1 MKNYLTSIQTYLLFC
16 LIILCHQSFI
26 VTSLYSQDIIP
37 GTNQSEQDSV
47 IIQSSYENLLYRL
60 YLAKFDLLKTMQN
73 QSDLGLKFNTKALYL
88 KQYEALYPIFPELY
102 KSKLEKSLDLRSGGG
117 SQNLLI
123 SPAQILSQFQKTS
136 DWEKKQGFRYNLIPS
151 NLQLEVLKQLW
162 GESTATNLK
171 LYASLDSTYLV
182 TAENCGRQ
190 LSRMVNL
197 GMVERKI
204 ISPQNLFSFITPF
217 NVFQIE
223 MSGLN
228 RRNKVYL
235 YRTKV
240 DKEKIL
246 QILLVKSYQLR
257 NDEVGSE
264 SEVKKIN
271 KKINIVLSGS

>member
-1 MKNYLTSIQTYLLFC
+1 MKNYLTSIRTYFLIG
-16 LIILCHQSFI
+16 LIIFCHQSLN
-26 VTSLYSQDIIP
+26 VTRLYSQDIILE
-37 GTNQSEQDSV
+37 TYQSKQDSV

-60 YLAKFDLLKTMQN
+60 YLAKSDLLNTIQN
-73 QSDLGLKFNTKALYL
+73 QSDFGLKFNTKAPYL
-88 KQYEALYPIFPELY
+88 GQYEASYPIFPEFY
-102 KSKLEKSLDLRSGGG
+102 KSKLEKSLDLISRGG
-117 SQNLLI
+117 SQNFSI
-123 SPAQILSQFQKTS
+123 SPAQILSLFQKTS

-151 NLQLEVLKQLW
+151 NLQLEVLKKLW
-162 GESTATNLK
+162 GESTATNMK

-182 TAENCGRQ
+182 TAENFGWQ

-217 NVFQIE
+217 KVFQIE

-228 RRNKVYL
+228 VKNKVYL

-246 QILLVKSYQLR
+246 QILLAKSYQLR
-257 NDEVGSE
+257 NDEAGSA
-264 SEVKKIN
+264 SEVERIN
-271 KKINIVLSGS
+271 KKINIVLSGT